1 MQIQLLLATAVATAA
16 IWPIQ
21 DHARRVFYLARRAW
35 VPSMLSLTA
44 TAVVVSCVLL
54 SLQGN
59 IDPLWVPF
67 GSLALANFIALLL
80 GVTIARQGSTKQD
93 RPSLPRL
100 LERMPERFLARSWV
114 RSASRR

>member
-1 MQIQLLLATAVATAA
+1 
-16 IWPIQ
+16 
-21 DHARRVFYLARRAW
+21 
-35 VPSMLSLTA
+35 MLSLTV

-100 LERMPERFLARSWV
+100 LERMPSGSWLV
-114 RSASRR
+114 RSVPPVAAELVSAWVVIAVAEAQQWDKPKRRG